1 MPHSNR
7 TFAIAYVFLVALPIT
22 GLVGVLRS
30 GRDLKAPISVDG
42 GWKFR
47 TGASR
52 GDLSPCLSLLGLDA
66 DTPITISQS
75 GRYLAIGGAKAG
87 GTGVIEGSA
96 LHAVLRPA
104 AGGAPLAN
112 CGSEGS
118 VALAATVDPKSN
130 PPAMSGVLSVDACPS
145 CGSVQFEAA
154 RQASAQKKGGQ

>member
-7 TFAIAYVFLVALPIT
+7 NFAIAYVFLVALPIT

-87 GTGVIEGSA
+87 GTGVLEGSA

-104 AGGAPLAN
+104 GGAPPAN
-112 CGSEGS
+112 CAGEGS
-118 VALAATVDPKSN
+118 VALAATVDPKGN
-130 PPAMSGVLSVDACPS
+130 PSAISGVLSVDGCPS
-145 CGSVQFEAA
+145 CGSVEFQAV
-154 RQASAQKKGGQ
+154 RQASTQKKGGQ